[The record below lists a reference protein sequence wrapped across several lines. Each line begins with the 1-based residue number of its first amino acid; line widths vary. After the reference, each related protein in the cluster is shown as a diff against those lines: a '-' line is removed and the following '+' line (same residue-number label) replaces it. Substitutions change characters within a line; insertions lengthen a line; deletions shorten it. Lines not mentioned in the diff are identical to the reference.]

1 MFFLFLLNGQSKI
14 KKYNLQDRR
23 YLFQK
28 KKTKT
33 KKKTTKLWLR
43 NRTTRTV
50 KRQDQTEEQ
59 WKHRA
64 IQRNS
69 GNTEPYRGT
78 VETQNQAEEQWK
90 HRTIQKNNG
99 NTEPNN
105 RTIETQDQ
113 AEEQ

>member
-1 MFFLFLLNGQSKI
+1 MGN
-14 KKYNLQDRR
+14 
-23 YLFQK
+23 QK
-28 KKTKT
+28 LRNTIYRIEGIYFKKTKQKQ
-33 KKKTTKLWLR
+33 KKKTTKLWLK

-105 RTIETQDQ
+105 RTIETQNQ